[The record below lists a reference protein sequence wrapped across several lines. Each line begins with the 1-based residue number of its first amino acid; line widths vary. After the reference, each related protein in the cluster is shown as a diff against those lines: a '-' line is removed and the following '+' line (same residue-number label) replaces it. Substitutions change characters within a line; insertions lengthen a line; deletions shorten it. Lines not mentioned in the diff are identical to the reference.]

1 MTTNPLNERLRAIED
16 EFFHEVDLKLWE
28 QLRQNRLRD
37 EKRLQLNKLMH
48 VEDQAMLD
56 ELIEQGIDDE
66 SVAVLLFVPLTFI
79 AWADGRVTDAERK
92 TVIEIVSAYARENSD
107 TFVAAIKKWLDQ
119 KPDDRL
125 WDAWQAYVQVLR
137 EQSPRCVADMI
148 TDKLFDYARRVAE
161 VSHSFLSFSR
171 INPEKQQAL
180 DRLQNA
186 LNES

>member
-79 AWADGRVTDAERK
+79 AWADGRVTDAER
-92 TVIEIVSAYARENSD
+92 A
-107 TFVAAIKKWLDQ
+107 
-119 KPDDRL
+119 
-125 WDAWQAYVQVLR
+125 
-137 EQSPRCVADMI
+137 
-148 TDKLFDYARRVAE
+148 
-161 VSHSFLSFSR
+161 
-171 INPEKQQAL
+171 KQ
-180 DRLQNA
+180 
-186 LNES
+186 

>member
-1 MTTNPLNERLRAIED
+1 MTTNPLDERLRAIED
-16 EFFHEVDLKLWE
+16 EFFYEVDLKLWE
-28 QLRQNRLRD
+28 ELRENRMRD
-37 EKRLQLNKLMH
+37 EKRQQLNKLMH

-66 SVAVLLFVPLTFI
+66 SVAVLLFVPLAFI

-92 TVIEIVSAYARENSD
+92 TVIEIVTQYAPENSE
-107 TFVAAIKKWLDQ
+107 TFVTAVKKWLVR
-119 KPDDRL
+119 KPDEKL
-125 WDAWQAYVQVLR
+125 WDAWQAYVHVLR

-161 VSHSFLSFSR
+161 VSHSFLSFNR

-180 DRLQNA
+180 DRLENA
-186 LNES
+186 LKER